1 MGLNKM
7 TYINWRVSFV
17 IRHGFGS
24 NSIRQLQEAPS
35 SSWSKTFFLIFPWL
49 TDHSGVL
56 HAKEGQGAD
65 ITRDRKSNNTD
76 ISLSWLPCPARAL
89 DLYPG
94 PKVPEQPA
102 SKFNDILELQSVI
115 SECGQL

>member
-7 TYINWRVSFV
+7 TYINWRVNFV
-17 IRHGFGS
+17 IWRCFGS
-24 NSIRQLQEAPS
+24 NSIQQLQEAPF
-35 SSWSKTFFLIFPWL
+35 SSWSKTFFLIFHQL

-65 ITRDRKSNNTD
+65 VARDRKGNNTD
-76 ISLSWLPCPARAL
+76 ISLSRLPCPAWAL

-94 PKVPEQPA
+94 PKVPE
-102 SKFNDILELQSVI
+102 
-115 SECGQL
+115 